1 MGKSRMLRDIRNRS
15 TQFFLF
21 DADGDLYSRLIA
33 PALFILD
40 LDKQLPERFLLWGVG
55 QQL

>member
-1 MGKSRMLRDIRNRS
+1 MLRDIRNRS